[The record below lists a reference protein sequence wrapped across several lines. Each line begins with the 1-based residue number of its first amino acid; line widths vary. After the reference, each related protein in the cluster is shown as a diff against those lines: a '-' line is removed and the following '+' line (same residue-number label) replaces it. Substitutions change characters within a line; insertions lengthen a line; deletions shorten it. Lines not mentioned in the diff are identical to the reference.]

1 MKKLFFILLV
11 GFLSSCGTVHKGVDY
26 AGNKVTVVRNSKG
39 KITKQVHECE
49 NKKIVVVY
57 NR

>member
-11 GFLSSCGTVHKGVDY
+11 GFLSSCGTVHKGTD
-26 AGNKVTVVRNSKG
+26 ALGNDVKIVRNSKG
-39 KITKQVHECE
+39 KIVKQIHKQGDKTIILVH
-49 NKKIVVVY
+49 